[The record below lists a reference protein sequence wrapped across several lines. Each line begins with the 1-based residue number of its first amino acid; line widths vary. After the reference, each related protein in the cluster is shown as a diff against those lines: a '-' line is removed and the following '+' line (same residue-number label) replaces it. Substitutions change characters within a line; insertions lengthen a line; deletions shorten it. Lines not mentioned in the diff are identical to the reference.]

1 MIFFDPA
8 AVTAATFSRNAL
20 ASWPT
25 VMRPLKSRIT
35 MPSCSRCWISWL
47 MSDGHLEADHGFDFL
62 DGNHFDGI
70 PRAAVQEG
78 AVRPPAGALLA
89 ADAEHGV
96 HVDAA
101 EGRMIL
107 VGHPDAEHGVHVDAA
122 EGRRILV
129 GHPIHAIGDGAI
141 RHAGR
146 RTGATGAAFGD
157 DGKFLGPLFARGGD
171 ALRLG
176 LHLDDSNGG
185 HAGIMT

>member
-8 AVTAATFSRNAL
+8 AVTAATLSRNAL
-20 ASWPT
+20 ASAPT

-47 MSDGHLEADHGFDFL
+47 MLDGHLEADRRFHFL
-62 DGNHFDGI
+62 DGYHFDGV

-78 AVRPPAGALLA
+78 AVWPLAGTLLA

-96 HVDAA
+96 HLDAA
-101 EGRMIL
+101 ER
-107 VGHPDAEHGVHVDAA
+107 HV
-122 EGRRILV
+122 ILV
-129 GHPIHAIGDGAI
+129 GHPIHAIGHRAI

-146 RTGATGAAFGD
+146 RTGATRAALGD
-157 DGKFLGPLFARGGD
+157 DGKLLGPLFARGGD

-185 HAGIMT
+185 HEIGRASCRERV

>member
-47 MSDGHLEADHGFDFL
+47 MSDGHLEADHGFDCHRNGCHRGSRSHGHLEADHGFDFL

-78 AVRPPAGALLA
+78 AVRPLAGALLA
-89 ADAEHGV
+89 ANAEHGV

-107 VGHPDAEHGVHVDAA
+107 VGHP
-122 EGRRILV
+122 
-129 GHPIHAIGDGAI
+129 IHAIGDGAI
-141 RHAGR
+141 
-146 RTGATGAAFGD
+146 
-157 DGKFLGPLFARGGD
+157 
-171 ALRLG
+171 
-176 LHLDDSNGG
+176 
-185 HAGIMT
+185 

>member
-78 AVRPPAGALLA
+78 AVRPLAGALLA
-89 ADAEHGV
+89 ANAEHGV

-101 EGRMIL
+101 EGRM
-107 VGHPDAEHGVHVDAA
+107 
-122 EGRRILV
+122 ILV

-146 RTGATGAAFGD
+146 RTGATGAAFGRC
-157 DGKFLGPLFARGGD
+157 LPVVPRW
-171 ALRLG
+171 
-176 LHLDDSNGG
+176 GG
-185 HAGIMT
+185 HGP

>member
-78 AVRPPAGALLA
+78 AVRPP
-89 ADAEHGV
+89 
-96 HVDAA
+96 
-101 EGRMIL
+101 
-107 VGHPDAEHGVHVDAA
+107 
-122 EGRRILV
+122 
-129 GHPIHAIGDGAI
+129 IHAIGDGAI

>member
-70 PRAAVQEG
+70 PRPADQEG
-78 AVRPPAGALLA
+78 AGRRPAGVGASCQAVILKPTMPSA
-89 ADAEHGV
+89 SSMATISMASHGQPSRK
-96 HVDAA
+96 A
-101 EGRMIL
+101 
-107 VGHPDAEHGVHVDAA
+107 PS
-122 EGRRILV
+122 
-129 GHPIHAIGDGAI
+129 
-141 RHAGR
+141 
-146 RTGATGAAFGD
+146 
-157 DGKFLGPLFARGGD
+157 GPL
-171 ALRLG
+171 
-176 LHLDDSNGG
+176 LDGC
-185 HAGIMT
+185 